1 MLEFPRGKEF
11 RSLDYKGSPANIKHS
26 ERKKT
31 IFISLVWHFRN
42 IRTEKN
48 LKVPGKNNQV
58 TYQNLYIRLAS
69 PISAAALVARRQ
81 WTNGFDILRQ
91 GCFCSRIWQQAKL
104 FCEDKIKTFSDVQG
118 SENFLPHHLS
128 QEVTRE

>member
-11 RSLDYKGSPANIKHS
+11 RSLDYKDSPPNIKHF
-26 ERKKT
+26 EGKKT

-42 IRTEKN
+42 IRKEKN

-69 PISAAALVARRQ
+69 PISAAAWLLEGNEPTV
-81 WTNGFDILRQ
+81 L
-91 GCFCSRIWQQAKL
+91 
-104 FCEDKIKTFSDVQG
+104 TF
-118 SENFLPHHLS
+118 
-128 QEVTRE
+128 